1 MHKQLFWLGT
11 LVMAGILTVTTT
23 ISTSAQT
30 NQSDTSGANNTSSPS
45 TTVDTGN
52 RGSGSGAAPTFQYNS
67 ATGMVSGG
75 GLSSPIY
82 LGFGNSFGGASGT
95 GSAGTDSGNDSG
107 TASGTGSDNQ
117 TTELTLNEVAEAL
130 QTNLQQSLDNLA
142 AAENKD
148 TLADSGPRRITR
160 RSSEAEARE
169 CVNPVYEAR
178 QMAERQLEETK
189 KFIQQ
194 VNQIE
199 PEKNL
204 W

>member
-11 LVMAGILTVTTT
+11 LVTAGILTVTTT
-23 ISTSAQT
+23 ISASAQT
-30 NQSDTSGANNTSSPS
+30 NQSDTTGANNTSSPT

-52 RGSGSGAAPTFQYNS
+52 RGSGSGGPATLQYNS
-67 ATGMVSGG
+67 ATGLVSGG

-82 LGFGNSFGGASGT
+82 LGFGYSFGSASGT
-95 GSAGTDSGNDSG
+95 GLAGTDSGTD
-107 TASGTGSDNQ
+107 SGTGSDNQ

-130 QTNLQQSLDNLA
+130 QKNLQQSLDNLA
-142 AAENKD
+142 AAEDQAK
-148 TLADSGPRRITR
+148 LADSGPRRIAR

-178 QMAERQLEETK
+178 QMAERQVEETK
-189 KFIQQ
+189 KFIEQ

-199 PEKNL
+199 PDKNL